1 MAKVTWDNRTLYEK
15 ATVGTCA
22 ITGAYETG
30 RFFTRDGERIFVGD
44 SAQPEVVEDFMTF
57 KTARG
62 TVDHFKRG
70 YPKKDWI
77 AERVAIM
84 NPPKKKR

>member
-22 ITGAYETG
+22 ITGAYEAG
-30 RFFTRDGERIFVGD
+30 RFFTRDGTRIFVGE
-44 SAQPEVVEDFMTF
+44 SAQPHEVEDFTTF
-57 KTARG
+57 KTALA
-62 TVDHFKRG
+62 TVEDFKRG
-70 YPKKDWI
+70 YAKKDWI
-77 AERVAIM
+77 AARVALM

>member
-15 ATVGTCA
+15 ASVGTCA

-44 SAQPEVVEDFMTF
+44 SAQPEVVEDFTTF
-57 KTARG
+57 KTAVG

-70 YPKKDWI
+70 YLKKDW
-77 AERVAIM
+77 VAARLAVM

>member
-44 SAQPEVVEDFMTF
+44 SAQPEVVEDF
-57 KTARG
+57 
-62 TVDHFKRG
+62 KRG
-70 YPKKDWI
+70 YAKKDWV
-77 AERVAIM
+77 AARVAFM